1 MLNKVLRFGI
11 IKGVTPRYKGAK
23 IYLTNALALIIA
35 FCITLPMGI
44 ISLISFSSI
53 AFIPFSALG
62 ICLIIVTLNYFGI
75 TQISRILLSLT
86 PFLLTLI
93 FGAYLTP
100 SGHPPLASIT
110 ALCLGFGTAP
120 FILFDIQ
127 EKWYMITCGSLV
139 MAVTVF
145 LIPTT
150 NSFFEKDLNVE
161 LIESGYIF
169 NIMLLIAAI
178 VAFGGT
184 FFLAFMNFLSNRRT
198 SKLMVEM
205 DHRNDELQKSE
216 EEMKRNIEKIE
227 ENHVEEQKRNWASE
241 GLAKFSNL
249 LRSNQDSGV
258 LFDLLI
264 SDVTQYIKANQGALF
279 IVDNEQEETVI
290 ELKSCYAYNRKK
302 FFEKSIKPG
311 QGLVGQAYFEKDIIY
326 LKDIPQDY
334 LRITSGLG
342 EALPTS
348 ALVIPLIVNESV
360 EGFFELAAFQE
371 FEEHEIEFLKNLGEN
386 VASFIS
392 INRINE
398 KTKYLLEET
407 QQQTEQMKSQE
418 EEMRQNMEELQA
430 TQEEMQRKEKEYIN
444 RINELERTLEEVT
457 QKI

>member
-1 MLNKVLRFGI
+1 
-11 IKGVTPRYKGAK
+11 
-23 IYLTNALALIIA
+23 
-35 FCITLPMGI
+35 
-44 ISLISFSSI
+44 
-53 AFIPFSALG
+53 
-62 ICLIIVTLNYFGI
+62 
-75 TQISRILLSLT
+75 
-86 PFLLTLI
+86 
-93 FGAYLTP
+93 
-100 SGHPPLASIT
+100 
-110 ALCLGFGTAP
+110 
-120 FILFDIQ
+120 
-127 EKWYMITCGSLV
+127 
-139 MAVTVF
+139 
-145 LIPTT
+145 
-150 NSFFEKDLNVE
+150 
-161 LIESGYIF
+161 
-169 NIMLLIAAI
+169 
-178 VAFGGT
+178 
-184 FFLAFMNFLSNRRT
+184 
-198 SKLMVEM
+198 
-205 DHRNDELQKSE
+205 
-216 EEMKRNIEKIE
+216 
-227 ENHVEEQKRNWASE
+227 ASE